1 MSTPPSDLNTEESW
15 SMARR
20 HAAFLSPIPPSVSI
34 AVQALW
40 KNHNE
45 ALVPGE
51 EVEIS
56 PESYMAIRRVD
67 KSAKLKT
74 PIYFAATSLFPDR
87 LQAITEDD
95 TSKALLEILRPGLF
109 ASLLGLIYFHRRL
122 NRICTAPEWESLSK
136 EMVLNME
143 LGYIV
148 GSTIVAV
155 GPGLGA
161 LLGGIRYAALAT
173 FLIRS
178 PDIYTRYRNRFKKKF
193 DSAHE
198 RAQWGCD
205 HAQISAYLIKEL
217 GFTKDIIEVSRVLR
231 KNLNPG
237 DVLNREMSV
246 WRATLHWIDGIKDG
260 KCPPSEPDVVK
271 ALEASPEDL
280 AELKQK
286 TEKLFKE
293 GSTFSWMLRTS
304 AGEKDEEEKEEPKS

>member
-1 MSTPPSDLNTEESW
+1 MSTPPSDLNAEESW

-51 EVEIS
+51 QVQIS
-56 PESYMAIRRVD
+56 AESYAAIRRVD

-87 LQAITEDD
+87 IQATTEDD
-95 TSKALLEILRPGLF
+95 TSKALLEILGPGLF

-122 NRICTAPEWESLSK
+122 NRICTAPEWETLSK
-136 EMVLNME
+136 ELVLNME

-148 GSTIVAV
+148 GSTIETV
-155 GPGLGA
+155 GPALGA

-231 KNLNPG
+231 KVLAPG
-237 DVLNREMSV
+237 DILNHEMTV
-246 WRATLHWIDGIKDG
+246 WRATLHWIDAIKDG
-260 KCPPSEPDVVK
+260 KCPPDEPEFVK
-271 ALEASPEDL
+271 ALEASPGDISD
-280 AELKQK
+280 LKQK
-286 TEKLFKE
+286 TERLFKE
-293 GSTFSWMLRTS
+293 GSTFSWMLRTP
-304 AGEKDEEEKEEPKS
+304 AEKEDEDKDESKS